1 MMKRTICTLA
11 AGGSTILVAALLT
24 LSTTAASAA
33 TSRASAA
40 GHVAARSAPDAASGC
55 VTEIFSIADE
65 PYYEPCVLDEQ
76 VLLNNLW
83 SKGLPGLHDLTTDAS
98 YGPLTEA
105 DVTQFQRDV
114 GDSVDGVTGPE
125 TWGSLC
131 ILNAGYGF
139 EGTYWHNAGCPSL
152 YT

>member
-1 MMKRTICTLA
+1 MMKRKIRALA
-11 AGGSTILVAALLT
+11 VAGSTIAVTALLA

-33 TSRASAA
+33 TSRASAPD
-40 GHVAARSAPDAASGC
+40 HLTTPSAADAASGC

-65 PYYEPCVLDEQ
+65 PYYEPCVVDEQ
-76 VLLNNLW
+76 VLLNNV
-83 SKGLPGLHDLTTDAS
+83 KGLPGLHELTTDGS

-105 DVTQFQRDV
+105 DVTQFQKDV

-139 EGTYWHNAGCPSL
+139 KGTYWHNAGCPSL
-152 YT
+152 YS